1 MSVSIVKRLA
11 TRACVRVVDVDV
23 DVSVVVVGGGGGG
36 VIVGIVRRGGRRRRR
51 LWYYCIGE
59 RRVPGDMDV

>member
-23 DVSVVVVGGGGGG
+23 SVVVVVVGGGG
-36 VIVGIVRRGGRRRRR
+36 VIVGVVRRGGRRRRQ

>member
-23 DVSVVVVGGGGGG
+23 SVVVVVVGGGGG
-36 VIVGIVRRGGRRRRR
+36 VIVGIVRRGGRRRRQ

>member
-1 MSVSIVKRLA
+1 VKRLA

-23 DVSVVVVGGGGGG
+23 SVVVVVGGGGG
-36 VIVGIVRRGGRRRRR
+36 VIVGIVRRGGRR